1 MSCEACK
8 PFSKGSK
15 VQKVSIFYSN
25 ECVDKAEKGEEK
37 NLAQAKEGRGIN
49 GCEKGENVWKVARKS
64 TSKIRI
70 WRSVRCDTEQG
81 GIFRRGDQNIS
92 YCINIL
98 WTMRS
103 IANIFFM
110 TQMSEASQ
118 PRPPPLQRQKT
129 GESRKSRLS
138 CAKIAPAKINGVVA
152 NILRQEESKF
162 LYYSWLPFKLVQ
174 MLMRIS
180 SVWLVM
186 EFQSTFRGG
195 ADKFL
200 SMWPNDWYQKQQIWE
215 PKDSVHMLLIG
226 KSLPPDSI
234 AVLLTYIQFF

>member
-1 MSCEACK
+1 MDVRRERMSGRLRGRA
-8 PFSKGSK
+8 PARSGSGGR
-15 VQKVSIFYSN
+15 SGATRSR
-25 ECVDKAEKGEEK
+25 AASLGEVIKTFHTALEFTLFK
-37 NLAQAKEGRGIN
+37 LKY
-49 GCEKGENVWKVARKS
+49 K
-64 TSKIRI
+64 
-70 WRSVRCDTEQG
+70 
-81 GIFRRGDQNIS
+81 
-92 YCINIL
+92 INIL
-98 WTMRS
+98 WTIRS
-103 IANIFFM
+103 IFFM

-138 CAKIAPAKINGVVA
+138 CAKIAPAKNDGVVA